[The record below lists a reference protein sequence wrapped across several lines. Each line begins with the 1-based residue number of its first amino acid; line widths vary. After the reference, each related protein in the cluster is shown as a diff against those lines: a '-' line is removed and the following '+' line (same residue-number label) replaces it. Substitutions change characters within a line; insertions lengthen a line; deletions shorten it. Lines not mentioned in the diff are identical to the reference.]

1 MTLAQLRCV
10 LCAVF
15 SLSLSRVLLL
25 VHAQPMIFGIGVI
38 FYLSIPANGTGRRRN
53 PNSSALEVYEMTDI
67 VDRMGFSSD

>member
-1 MTLAQLRCV
+1 
-10 LCAVF
+10 
-15 SLSLSRVLLL
+15 
-25 VHAQPMIFGIGVI
+25 MIFGIGVI